1 MRIGI
6 DISVLNINQ
15 AGSATYLSNLLNG
28 LKEIIPD
35 GELKLFSINHHRDM
49 SIQKTFKTRAETIY
63 RDIIW
68 SHFVLPLK
76 TLRAKIDVLHIPAN
90 IMPLFSPCPTV
101 LTILDT
107 TVLQTPQYFTFWHRY
122 YSRVF
127 FPLSARKAKN
137 IITISENSKRD
148 IVKQL
153 RISPEKV
160 IVTYLAASKDFKIVS
175 NQEIE
180 RVKKTYNL
188 NAFIL
193 TVGSLEPRKNIPRLL
208 NAYSYLQKNG
218 FPYSLVHV
226 GPQGWL
232 FDEIY
237 KEVDRLGLRERVRFL
252 GLVPTHDLVALYNAA
267 SLFIYPSLYEG
278 FGLPVLEAMACGCPI
293 ITSNISSLPEV
304 VGDAGIMVDPHD
316 VAQITHAIES
326 LCKDKQKHT
335 WYKNKGLER
344 AKQFSWQRC
353 AKETLEIYSRA
364 INNHSHHGK

>member
-1 MRIGI
+1 MNIGI

-15 AGSATYLSNLLNG
+15 AGSATYVNNLING

-35 GELKLFSINHHRDM
+35 GELKLFAVNHHRDM
-49 SIQKTFKTRAETIY
+49 STRKSFRSRVETIY
-63 RDIIW
+63 RDIFW
-68 SHFVLPLK
+68 THFVLPQK
-76 TLRAKIDVLHIPAN
+76 ALRSKVDVLHIPVN
-90 IMPLFSPCPTV
+90 VMPVFPPCPTV
-101 LTILDT
+101 FTILDT
-107 TVLQTPQYFTFWHRY
+107 TVLQTPRNFTFWHRY

-127 FPLSARKAKN
+127 LPLSTRKAKI
-137 IITISENSKRD
+137 IITISENSKLD

-153 RISPEKV
+153 RISPAKV

-180 RVKKTYNL
+180 RVRITYNL
-188 NAFIL
+188 NTFIL

-208 NAYSYLQKNG
+208 QAYASLIKDG
-218 FPYSLVHV
+218 SPYTLVHA

-232 FDEIY
+232 FDEIHA
-237 KEVDRLGLRERVRFL
+237 EVNRLGLRERVRFL
-252 GLVPTHDLVALYNAA
+252 GLVPTPDLVALYNAA
-267 SLFIYPSLYEG
+267 SMFIYPSLYEG

-316 VAQITHAIES
+316 ISQIAHAIES
-326 LCKDKQKHT
+326 LCEDKQKYT

-344 AKQFSWQRC
+344 VKQFSWQRC

-364 INNHSHHGK
+364 IKNHGYHGK